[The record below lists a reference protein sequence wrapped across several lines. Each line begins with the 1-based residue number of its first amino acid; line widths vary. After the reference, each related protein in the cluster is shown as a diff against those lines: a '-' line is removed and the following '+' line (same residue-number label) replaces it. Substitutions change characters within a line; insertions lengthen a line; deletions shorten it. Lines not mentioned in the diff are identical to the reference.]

1 MESRQILDA
10 HARTGSAVLEAL
22 RSPATGL
29 TAAEAALRLER
40 FGPNQ
45 MKVSAPVGVGALLI
59 AQLRSMV
66 VWLLALAGLVAL
78 VLGDLADAI
87 AIGAVLLINTLV
99 GFFTE
104 LRARRALAA
113 LLRMDVTRGTVV
125 RDGRVLDIDA
135 RALVPGDLLQIE
147 AGQMVPAD
155 ARLLG
160 ATDLLVD
167 EAPLTGES
175 IPVPKQTDPL
185 ATDTPLADRNNMLYK
200 ATTIATGRAQAVV
213 VSTGVHTEIGRI
225 GGLVSSVKEEKTPLE
240 QKLEQLGARLAFI
253 ALAAA
258 GLVIGIGMLRGMR
271 IGELLETAIA
281 LAVAAVPEGLPAVA
295 TVTLA
300 LGVHR
305 MARRNALVRRLPSVE
320 TLGSV
325 TLICTDKTGTLTAGE
340 VTATVLWLDGLEY
353 DIEKPAANPFVEQA
367 AQVGV
372 LANRAHLH
380 SDGASRGDPTE
391 LALLHLG
398 SRLGLERI
406 TLERER
412 PEIGEVPFSSERRWM
427 ATMHREDGVIRAY
440 AKGATAALLERCTHV
455 WTPNGATAI
464 NAEHRAKVEHAE
476 AEMAGRG
483 LRVLALASGV
493 VKGSAEADVRGLEL
507 IGLVGMMD
515 PAAEG
520 VRDTIERFQ
529 IAGIRTVMITGDQ
542 QHTAAA
548 VAGRLGLMRSGDRA
562 IDGQELDRLDDGEL
576 LLQLPHTPVFSRIT
590 PDAKLR
596 LIRAYQQRG
605 DIVAMIGDG
614 INDAAAL
621 RKADVGVAMG
631 GRGTDVAKE
640 AAAVVLQDD
649 RFQTIAVAIEQGRV
663 VFDNIRKFVF
673 YLFSCNLAEV
683 LLLLIAGAIGW
694 PLPLLP
700 LQILWLNLVTD
711 TFPALALAVEPGE
724 AGVMTKPPRDPS
736 EAILSAPFIR
746 AVSWYALLITIAT
759 MAAMAVARGRE
770 GTSIEYARTMAF
782 VTLGLAQAFHLGTAR
797 STGHVLG
804 IHAFTNRLAIA
815 AVLLVVALQALTIYH
830 APLARM
836 LDTVP
841 LGWSDWF
848 LVLAFAAAPGIV
860 GQVARLRGR

>member
-1 MESRQILDA
+1 MEPQQIPDA
-10 HARTGSAVLEAL
+10 HAQPGSSVLAAL
-22 RSPATGL
+22 RAPATGL
-29 TAAEAALRLER
+29 TAAEAAQRLAR

-45 MKVSAPVGVGALLI
+45 MKVSAPVGVGALLV

-66 VWLLALAGLVAL
+66 VWLLALAGVVAL

-104 LRARRALAA
+104 LRARSALAA
-113 LLRMDVTRGTVV
+113 LLRMDVTHGTVV
-125 RDGRVLDIDA
+125 RDGRVQDIDA
-135 RALVPGDLLQIE
+135 RGLVPGDVIHLE
-147 AGQMVPAD
+147 AGQLVPAD
-155 ARLLG
+155 ARVLS
-160 ATDLLVD
+160 ATDLQVD

-175 IPVPKQTDPL
+175 IPVPKQPGAL
-185 ATDTPLADRNNMLYK
+185 SIDTALADRSNMLYK
-200 ATTIATGRAQAVV
+200 ATTAVTGRAIAVV
-213 VSTGVHTEIGRI
+213 VSTGMHTEVGRI
-225 GGLVSSVKEEKTPLE
+225 GGLVSSVQDEKTPLE
-240 QKLEQLGARLAFI
+240 QKLEQLGRRLALV

-258 GLVIGIGMLRGMR
+258 ALVTVVGLLRGMQL
-271 IGELLETAIA
+271 GEVLETAIA

-325 TLICTDKTGTLTAGE
+325 TLICTDKTGTLTAGV
-340 VTATVLWLDGLEY
+340 VTATVLWLDGHEY
-353 DIEKPAANPFVEQA
+353 DVEKPTRTPMIEQA
-367 AQVGV
+367 ARVGV

-380 SDGASRGDPTE
+380 ADGGARGDPTE
-391 LALLHLG
+391 LALLQLG
-398 SRLGLERI
+398 SKLGLERAA
-406 TLERER
+406 LEREF

-427 ATMHREDGVIRAY
+427 ATMHRQDGATHAY
-440 AKGATAALLERCTHV
+440 VKGATAVLLERCTQA
-455 WTPNGATAI
+455 WTPNGATALD
-464 NAEHRAKVEHAE
+464 AVRRARIEQAE

-483 LRVLALASGV
+483 LRVLALAAGV
-493 VKGSAEADVRGLEL
+493 VQGTAEVDVHGLEL

-515 PAAEG
+515 PPAEG
-520 VRDTIERFQ
+520 VRDTIDRFQ
-529 IAGIRTVMITGDQ
+529 NAGIRTVMITGDQ
-542 QHTAAA
+542 QRTAAA
-548 VAGRLGLMRSGDRA
+548 VAGRLGLMRPGDRV
-562 IDGQELDRLDDGEL
+562 IDGQELDRLDDAEL
-576 LLQLPHTPVFSRIT
+576 LQQLPHTPVFSRIT

-724 AGVMTKPPRDPS
+724 AGVMAKPPRNPR
-736 EAILSAPFIR
+736 EAILSASFIR
-746 AVSWYALLITIAT
+746 AVSWYAVLITIAT
-759 MAAMAVARGRE
+759 LAVIVVARTRE
-770 GTSIEYARTMAF
+770 GTSIEYVRTMAF

-804 IHAFTNRLAIA
+804 IQAFTNKLAIA
-815 AVLLVVALQALTIYH
+815 AVLLVIALQALTLYYG
-830 APLARM
+830 PLARL

-841 LGWSDWF
+841 LSWSDWL
-848 LVLAFAAAPGIV
+848 LVLAFAATPGIV
-860 GQVARLRGR
+860 GQVARFRGR